1 MLQNIVNIVS
11 AWRLRSPEQLSQ
23 DFTETDWARF
33 ALFYAVFMLFF
44 ICFYT
49 VFEAKS
55 DEFDRCSLHQSS

>member
-33 ALFYAVFMLFF
+33 DPMNHIVGAF
-44 ICFYT
+44 
-49 VFEAKS
+49 
-55 DEFDRCSLHQSS
+55 